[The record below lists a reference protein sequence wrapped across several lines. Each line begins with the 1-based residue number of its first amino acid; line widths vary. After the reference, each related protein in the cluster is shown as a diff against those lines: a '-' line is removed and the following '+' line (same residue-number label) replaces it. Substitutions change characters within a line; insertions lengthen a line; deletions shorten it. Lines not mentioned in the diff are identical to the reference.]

1 MGYHPDE
8 KKLPDKDLPL
18 AIVLLP
24 PTAGTGAK
32 NSAQSIYIEP
42 EKIVLGILLRW

>member
-32 NSAQSIYIEP
+32 NLHSQYTLNL
-42 EKIVLGILLRW
+42 EKLY